1 MLGCSELFEE
11 GRPFA
16 LGGKE
21 VKHFT
26 KREEADLKTI
36 TELGKNWE
44 KCPILRLERNDGK
57 FHYAFFLEELMKRH
71 KPPGSA
77 LKKEQA

>member
-1 MLGCSELFEE
+1 MLGCSELFEK
-11 GRPFA
+11 GGPFA
-16 LGGKE
+16 LGGKA

-26 KREEADLKTI
+26 KQEEADLKTI
-36 TELGKNWE
+36 TELGKNRE
-44 KCPILRLERNDGK
+44 KFPILRLERNDGK

>member
-1 MLGCSELFEE
+1 MLGRQKLFEE

-16 LGGKE
+16 NGGKE

-26 KREEADLKTI
+26 KQEAADLKTI
-36 TELGKNWE
+36 TELGKDRE
-44 KCPILRLERNDGK
+44 KFPILRLERNDGK
-57 FHYAFFLEELMKRH
+57 FHYAFFLEELMKGH

>member
-21 VKHFT
+21 VKFT
-26 KREEADLKTI
+26 KREAEDLKII
-36 TELGKNWE
+36 TELGKNRE
-44 KCPILRLERNDGK
+44 KFPILRLERNDGQ
-57 FHYAFFLEELMKRH
+57 FHYAFMLEELMKRH